1 MNFAERG
8 LVDLQSYIRWLAD
21 AGQLVRVRSEVD
33 PVCEMAGIAKQLEG
47 TRPVL
52 FENVKGSAF
61 PVLMGLYWN
70 RDLMAS
76 FFQTTS
82 QQLPFDLAGEIRTW
96 RQNPIEPQI
105 LEQGPANE
113 VIEASVN
120 LDLLPIPK
128 HAEGDG
134 GHYLTSSVVIA
145 KDPDTGVR
153 NLSIHRMMKTGPNR
167 FTLLLEELG
176 HVMDYYK
183 RAEARGEA
191 LEVTINNG
199 VDFAVTMA
207 GAAPAGA
214 APMEMDEIGIACQI
228 RGAPVPLLRSQ
239 SVDVE
244 GIADAQFIIE
254 GRILP
259 QVREPEGPYA
269 EVTGYYATRE
279 LRWALEVTA
288 ITRRRDPVFHS
299 ILSGREVYNA
309 FACIAEAGIFD
320 RVKSAVPDVTAVHL
334 SDGSVPYHLVIQMN
348 KRFEGS
354 QRNAIMAGFLSQAFI
369 KMVTVVDTD
378 VDIFNIHDVEWA
390 VATRARFETDLQFVP
405 NSTGH
410 RLNPSVSNDEWC
422 RLGIDATVPLPRD
435 PVFERATMREVNL
448 GDYDIDGL

>member
-299 ILSGREVYNA
+299 ILSGR
-309 FACIAEAGIFD
+309 
-320 RVKSAVPDVTAVHL
+320 
-334 SDGSVPYHLVIQMN
+334 
-348 KRFEGS
+348 
-354 QRNAIMAGFLSQAFI
+354 
-369 KMVTVVDTD
+369 
-378 VDIFNIHDVEWA
+378 
-390 VATRARFETDLQFVP
+390 
-405 NSTGH
+405 
-410 RLNPSVSNDEWC
+410 
-422 RLGIDATVPLPRD
+422 
-435 PVFERATMREVNL
+435 
-448 GDYDIDGL
+448 